1 MDNKKDNSNRVWSIE
16 QLQLAI
22 ELESANPNQLA
33 KKSLYTLYMYIYW
46 IPVDEKKRINAR
58 TMRKTLERVRFA
70 IGSACERIS
79 RVFPEGGNHVHSFH
93 RNKSRPPLTIST
105 GPHRNPHCWGT
116 NGGGPSF
123 SVDDRVQ
130 STLIARQNRAENV
143 VAERYRLAVA
153 VWSCVVQSAD
163 TIRIAED
170 RPVSDWHRGHPS
182 FVFFLAA
189 AHYF

>member
-1 MDNKKDNSNRVWSIE
+1 MIDRTASTCHWTWKRKSK
-16 QLQLAI
+16 
-22 ELESANPNQLA
+22 SACQ
-33 KKSLYTLYMYIYW
+33 KIFIHTYMYIEYLW
-46 IPVDEKKRINAR
+46 VKKRESMRGRWEKLSNAS
-58 TMRKTLERVRFA
+58 V
-70 IGSACERIS
+70 S
-79 RVFPEGGNHVHSFH
+79 RSDLHASESLVCSPRGETTCTHSFH